1 MVNAPQQRLSRN
13 LANIS
18 SRNSAHRCPIVLPD
32 RTIGFQFKPAR
43 HCDGLA
49 RRDHGEAFQFDAR
62 IRKISRYRKNR
73 SQKFMTIDVN
83 EALKALANPTRLAI
97 LNWLKDPRT
106 VFPEQEVDPET
117 VGVCVSIIQER
128 TGLSQ
133 STTSLYL
140 AALQRA
146 QLVTSQRIGP
156 GPTTNATMRI
166 SMPSSRRC
174 KKESRAAHPCISD

>member
-1 MVNAPQQRLSRN
+1 MQQTAGAEVTSIPSIFLRKPGRYL
-13 LANIS
+13 NIAKY
-18 SRNSAHRCPIVLPD
+18 RYQNS
-32 RTIGFQFKPAR
+32 
-43 HCDGLA
+43 
-49 RRDHGEAFQFDAR
+49 
-62 IRKISRYRKNR
+62 
-73 SQKFMTIDVN
+73 MTIDVN
-83 EALKALANPTRLAI
+83 EALKALANPMRLAI

-106 VFPEQEVDPET
+106 IFPEQEVDPET

-156 GPTTNATMRI
+156 WTYYKRHEENIDAFFKALQEKI
-166 SMPSSRRC
+166 
-174 KKESRAAHPCISD
+174 